1 MEAPMG
7 DNSLPELAARIRA
20 EHAAVGD
27 AMKHAIVAGELLIEA
42 KEKVARGDWLMWLK
56 DNCRLSER
64 TAQTYMR
71 IARELGKLEPAKAQ
85 RVADLS
91 VRDAVRQLA
100 SAAAMTQLTPQG
112 VDQALA
118 TAEAAG
124 SDVTLESAIRR
135 QRRVERERDLL
146 SSVSLTPPSSPSGR
160 TIKVARNAAKRQWL
174 LAIGPN
180 AAGLTL
186 EQDLEEADED
196 ETIVP
201 LNQEHNDIVDEAA
214 RLEAEAKAL
223 RAEAAELRRAIGL
236 RKAAQVQARRG
247 PAYALTLRTDVQR
260 VHKPAKNKSGR
271 LSSKANHTGGREP
284 SGKCSFSENEE
295 NGTTQRLSTPSHRRQ

>member
-1 MEAPMG
+1 MNMEAPMG

-135 QRRVERERDLL
+135 QRRVERER
-146 SSVSLTPPSSPSGR
+146 
-160 TIKVARNAAKRQWL
+160 
-174 LAIGPN
+174 
-180 AAGLTL
+180 
-186 EQDLEEADED
+186 
-196 ETIVP
+196 
-201 LNQEHNDIVDEAA
+201 
-214 RLEAEAKAL
+214 
-223 RAEAAELRRAIGL
+223 
-236 RKAAQVQARRG
+236 
-247 PAYALTLRTDVQR
+247 
-260 VHKPAKNKSGR
+260 
-271 LSSKANHTGGREP
+271 
-284 SGKCSFSENEE
+284 
-295 NGTTQRLSTPSHRRQ
+295 